1 MPLRIVRND
10 ITKMQTD
17 AIVNAANSELR
28 MGGGVCGAIF
38 EAAGAEQLQQ
48 ECRRI
53 GYCNTGEAVI
63 TGGYGLPAKHI
74 IHAVGPV
81 WQGGDHDEAGLL
93 YNCYTN
99 SLKLALKHGCESI
112 AFPLISSGIYGYPKD
127 QALHIA
133 ISAIGEFLLK
143 HDMDVYLVVFDRKA
157 YTLSEKLFTAI
168 ERYIDDNYAREHLKA
183 ERFRDLPSQVSEPM
197 RPASSRDAAMPHA
210 PDKMNRV
217 YKPLAADKSFD
228 ADEAYAIE
236 ESYEKEPYES
246 EKIYSEASFASK
258 EQGHRRSL
266 EDIVGNLDETFS
278 QMVLRLIDEK
288 GMTDVDTYKRANM
301 DRRLFSKIRSN
312 TEYKP
317 SKTTAI
323 ALSIALRL
331 SLDETID
338 LLSRAGYTLSHS
350 SKFDVIIEYFIRE
363 GNYNIFEINE
373 ALFAFDQDLLGA

>member
-17 AIVNAANSELR
+17 AVVNAANSSLR

-38 EAAGAEQLQQ
+38 AAAGAEQLQE

-53 GYCNTGEAVI
+53 GHCDTGKAVI
-63 TGGYGLPAKHI
+63 TGGYGLPAKYI

-81 WQGGDHDEAGLL
+81 WQGGGHDEARLL
-93 YNCYTN
+93 HSCYTS
-99 SLKLALKHGCESI
+99 SLELALEHGCSSV

-133 ISAIGEFLLK
+133 ITAIGEFLLR
-143 HDMDVYLVVFDRKA
+143 HDMDVYLVVFDRTA
-157 YTLSEKLFTAI
+157 YVLSEKLFSAI
-168 ERYIDDNYAREHLKA
+168 ERYIDDNYAQEHLKA
-183 ERFRDLPSQVSEPM
+183 ERFRNLPLIEGG
-197 RPASSRDAAMPHA
+197 AAGPGRNGRKAKKPHL
-210 PDKMNRV
+210 PDKKKKAES
-217 YKPLAADKSFD
+217 YAADRSYD
-228 ADEAYAIE
+228 ADELYAAEEPARKESYKE
-236 ESYEKEPYES
+236 ESFYA
-246 EKIYSEASFASK
+246 ASFVTK
-258 EQGHRRSL
+258 EQKRGRSL
-266 EDIVGNLDETFS
+266 EDIVDNLDETFS
-278 QMVLRLIDEK
+278 QMLLRLIDEK
-288 GMTDVDTYKRANM
+288 GMTDVDTYKRANI

-312 TEYKP
+312 SEYKP

-323 ALSIALRL
+323 ALAIALRL
-331 SLDETID
+331 SLDETLD
-338 LLSRAGYTLSHS
+338 LLGRAGYTLSHS